1 MRAVTA
7 HPRTTSLPVNMT
19 TKHPLRL
26 AIDIGGTFTDT
37 VLMDGAAT
45 VIATAKTA
53 TTPADPSEGALAGR
67 AHRARHRGRGLVR
80 HRGLHPRHDAG
91 HQRADRAAGRQG
103 RDDHDPGFRDILEI
117 GYERRYDQYAIDLQK
132 PDLIVPRDR
141 AFTIGGRIDATGR
154 ERAPFDETGVPAL
167 AASCDAS
174 RDRGRRDLPS
184 ARLRQPRP

>member
-53 TTPADPSEGALAGR
+53 TTPADPSEGALAG
-67 AHRARHRGRGLVR
+67 ARIAL
-80 HRGLHPRHDAG
+80 DIAG
-91 HQRADRAAGRQG
+91 ADWSDIAGFIHG
-103 RDDHDPGFRDILEI
+103 TTLATNALI
-117 GYERRYDQYAIDLQK
+117 ERRGARSRRSR
-132 PDLIVPRDR
+132 PG
-141 AFTIGGRIDATGR
+141 ASAT
-154 ERAPFDETGVPAL
+154 
-167 AASCDAS
+167 SS
-174 RDRGRRDLPS
+174 RSGTSGATTSTPS
-184 ARLRQPRP
+184 TCRNPT

>member
-1 MRAVTA
+1 
-7 HPRTTSLPVNMT
+7 MT
-19 TKHPLRL
+19 PTHPLRL

-53 TTPADPSEGALAGR
+53 TTPADPSEGALAG
-67 AHRARHRGRGLVR
+67 ARIALDTRVRLVR

-91 HQRADRAAGRQG
+91 HQRADRAAGREVATITT
-103 RDDHDPGFRDILEI
+103 HGFRDILEI

-141 AFTIGGRIDATGR
+141 AFTIGGRIDATGAGADSLSTTR
-154 ERAPFDETGVPAL
+154 SARPRRA
-167 AASCDAS
+167 AAGGGDRS
-174 RDRGRRDLPS
+174 RRHLPS